1 MKINCNTFAKH
12 IRVMGAFIFY
22 VLGKYYVFRS
32 CLVRLYFYL
41 DGKRGDLAAFDE
53 IVIRPAG

>member
-1 MKINCNTFAKH
+1 
-12 IRVMGAFIFY
+12 